1 MFSSQNSQV
10 SSAAD
15 DPYFNQTT
23 LLLHGDGTNGAQNN
37 TFLDSSTNNFA
48 ITRNG
53 NTTQGTFSPFSQAA
67 GYWGNYFDGTGDYLR
82 LASNAAFT
90 VGTGDLTIEAWVYIT
105 SFGGGATAGYNGII
119 SGRLLTTEYPGLG
132 LVLDNYKFS
141 FTIFNNSAALIDSVQ
156 APTNQWV
163 HVVGVRSGTNAAL
176 FVNGV
181 RKASST
187 NSENGTSSVMIIG
200 RFYDATDDYY
210 FNGYISNARL
220 VKGTAVYDP
229 TQTTLTVPTTP
240 LTAITNTSLLTCQS
254 NRFVDNS
261 TNNFTLTANGN
272 VAVQPFSPFAPTAAY
287 SPTVNG
293 GSGYFDGTGDY
304 LTTASNIAMN
314 MGTGD
319 FTVEFWLNCG
329 AQIANYPTA
338 VGSLASSFT
347 TGATS
352 IQVGHVA
359 YPNQISFYA
368 NGNDASIVTSS
379 SNVCNSAWH
388 HIAITRNGSNWR
400 CFVDG
405 VQEGFNNSRTDSI
418 TFATNGTGIG
428 GDGWNGANGFFK
440 GYLSDVRIIKGTA
453 LYTANF
459 TPPTAPV
466 TAITNTSLLTNF
478 TNAGIFDN
486 AMKNDLETVGNAQIS
501 TSVVKFGTGSMYFD
515 GTGDYLT
522 APQSTLYDFGTGDFT
537 VEFWT
542 YMNATADTTF
552 IGKFISGAYAWLVQ
566 YISGTGLRFYWGN
579 NGTLDSFVVG
589 SWSPSISTWYHVAVT
604 RASGTLKL
612 FINGTQVGTTT
623 NSSSYTSVTS
633 LSIGRNADGGG
644 IQYLNGYIDDIRIT
658 KGVARY
664 TANVT
669 PPTVAFPNQ

>member
-10 SSAAD
+10 SGAAA

-37 TFLDSSTNNFA
+37 TFLDSSTNNFT

-53 NTTQGTFSPFSQAA
+53 NATQGTFTPFSQAA
-67 GYWGNYFDGTGDYLR
+67 GYWDNYFDGTGDYLS

-105 SFGGGATAGYNGII
+105 SFGIGYAGIL
-119 SGRLLTTEYPGLG
+119 SGRVETGPNYPGLG
-132 LVLDNYKFS
+132 LVIDANKFS
-141 FTIFNNSAALIDSVQ
+141 FTILNNSNALIDSVD

-163 HVVGVRSGTNAAL
+163 HVVGVRSGTSAAL

-181 RKASST
+181 RKVSST
-187 NSENGTSSVMIIG
+187 NSENGTSSAMNLG
-200 RFYDATDDYY
+200 RFYPATDNYY
-210 FNGYISNARL
+210 FNGYISNARI

-287 SPTVNG
+287 STAVNG
-293 GSGYFDGTGDY
+293 GSGYFNGTSDY
-304 LTTASNIAMN
+304 LSLSSTAGAFRTSN
-314 MGTGD
+314 
-319 FTVEFWLNCG
+319 FTVEGWVFSTQTQSGSGAYFFCG
-329 AQIANYPTA
+329 DTTA
-338 VGSLASSFT
+338 FVLGMIGDKVSCGYSL
-347 TGATS
+347 
-352 IQVGHVA
+352 VA
-359 YPNQISFYA
+359 YTYTGVISIPNNTWTHISA
-368 NGNDASIVTSS
+368 V
-379 SNVCNSAWH
+379 
-388 HIAITRNGSNWR
+388 RNGSTTYVYVNG
-400 CFVDG
+400 VLDG
-405 VQEGFNNSRTDSI
+405 SFSDTRDYNPTISYIAGI
-418 TFATNGTGIG
+418 TTSYNFFGYVSNIRAVNGT
-428 GDGWNGANGFFK
+428 A
-440 GYLSDVRIIKGTA
+440 V
-453 LYTANF
+453 YTAAF

-466 TAITNTSLLTNF
+466 TAISGTSLLTNF

-501 TSVVKFGTGSMYFD
+501 TSVVKYGTGSMALD

-552 IGKFISGAYAWLVQ
+552 ISKFISGAYAWLVQ

-589 SWSPSISTWYHVAVT
+589 SWSPSTSTWYHVAVT
-604 RASGTLKL
+604 RASGTLRL
-612 FINGTQVGTTT
+612 FIDGTQVGTTT

-633 LSIGRNADGGG
+633 LSIGRNADAGG
-644 IQYLNGYIDDIRIT
+644 IQYLNGYMDDIRIT

-664 TANVT
+664 TAAFT
-669 PPTVAFPNQ
+669 PPTAAFSNQ

>member
-10 SSAAD
+10 SGAAA

-37 TFLDSSTNNFA
+37 TFLDSSTNNFT

-53 NTTQGTFSPFSQAA
+53 NATQGTFTPFSQAA
-67 GYWGNYFDGTGDYLR
+67 GYWDNYFDGTGDYLS

-105 SFGGGATAGYNGII
+105 SFGIGYAGIL
-119 SGRLLTTEYPGLG
+119 SGRVETGPNYPGLG
-132 LVLDNYKFS
+132 LVIDANKFS
-141 FTIFNNSAALIDSVQ
+141 FTILNNSNALIDTVD

-163 HVVGVRSGTNAAL
+163 HVVGVRSGTSAAL

-181 RKASST
+181 RKVSST
-187 NSENGTSSVMIIG
+187 NSENGTSSAMNLG
-200 RFYDATDDYY
+200 RFYPATDNYY
-210 FNGYISNARL
+210 FNGYISNARII
-220 VKGTAVYDP
+220 KGTAVYDP

-287 SPTVNG
+287 STAVNG
-293 GSGYFDGTGDY
+293 GSGYFNGTSDY
-304 LTTASNIAMN
+304 LSLSSTAGAFRTSN
-314 MGTGD
+314 
-319 FTVEFWLNCG
+319 FTVEGWVFSTQTQSGSGAYFFCG
-329 AQIANYPTA
+329 DTTA
-338 VGSLASSFT
+338 FVLGMIGDKVSCGYSL
-347 TGATS
+347 
-352 IQVGHVA
+352 VA
-359 YPNQISFYA
+359 YTYTGVISIPNNTWTHISA
-368 NGNDASIVTSS
+368 V
-379 SNVCNSAWH
+379 
-388 HIAITRNGSNWR
+388 RNGSTTYVYVNG
-400 CFVDG
+400 VLDG
-405 VQEGFNNSRTDSI
+405 SFSDTRDYNPTISYIAGI
-418 TFATNGTGIG
+418 TTSYNFFGYVSNIRAVNGT
-428 GDGWNGANGFFK
+428 A
-440 GYLSDVRIIKGTA
+440 V
-453 LYTANF
+453 YTAAF

-466 TAITNTSLLTNF
+466 TAISGTSLLTNF

-501 TSVVKFGTGSMYFD
+501 TSVVKYGTGSMALD

-552 IGKFISGAYAWLVQ
+552 ISKFISGAYAWLVQ

-589 SWSPSISTWYHVAVT
+589 SWSPSTSTWYHVAVT
-604 RASGTLKL
+604 RASGTLRL
-612 FINGTQVGTTT
+612 FIDGTQVGTTT

-633 LSIGRNADGGG
+633 LSIGRNADAGG
-644 IQYLNGYIDDIRIT
+644 IQYLNGYMDDIRIT

-664 TANVT
+664 TAAFT
-669 PPTVAFPNQ
+669 PPTAAFSNQ